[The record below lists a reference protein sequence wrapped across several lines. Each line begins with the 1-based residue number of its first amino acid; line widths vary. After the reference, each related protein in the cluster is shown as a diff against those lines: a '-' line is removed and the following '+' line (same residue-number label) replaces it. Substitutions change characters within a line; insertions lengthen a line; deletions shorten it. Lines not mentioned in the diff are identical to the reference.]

1 MISLRVPAIV
11 RIAAI
16 AAAAAFPAATL
27 YAQDQESAQDGIYE
41 GHAFAMHG
49 DIKYGADFSHFDY
62 VNPDAPKGGQIKIG
76 ARGSYDTLNPI
87 PFSGTLV
94 AGLGYA
100 LDSLMVSSADE
111 PFTEYCLICETIRV
125 PADRSWVEFDL
136 NPDARFG
143 DGSPITV
150 DDVIWSFEAWTEHN
164 PRQGFYYADVASVSQ
179 VGDRTVRFDFST
191 NENRELPLILGQLMI
206 LPKAY
211 WTSEGRDVS
220 NVTLET
226 WVGSG
231 AYRIGR
237 VEPGQRIVYERNPDY
252 WAASHPVNIGQNN
265 FDRIVL
271 EYYGDEDV
279 MFEAFRGGELDYRVE
294 NTSKNWAT
302 GYAIPEVDGGVLVRE
317 SLSDA
322 MAQPFQ
328 GLFFNLRRPQF
339 QDRRVREALTL
350 AFDFEWTN
358 ENLFYGLYQRTDS
371 FFESSELEAVG
382 PPSPEELAILE
393 PFRDQLPPEV
403 FEIKYE
409 APSTEN
415 GGLRANLRRAVT
427 LLEEAGY
434 RMQDGV
440 RVHEETGVTLDMEIL
455 LVSPAF
461 ERIMLPYASN
471 LERLG
476 VRAAVRTV
484 DTSQYQERLNN
495 FDFDAI
501 NFGIAQSLSP
511 GNEQRS
517 YWGSEA
523 ADTPGSQNVM
533 GLQDPAIDALI
544 ALVINAEDRESLVN
558 RTHALDR
565 ALTWQI
571 FALPEW
577 NNPYTWVAYWDK
589 FDHPRPE
596 EAPARGVPFT
606 AWWYDADKAATLA
619 ERTRAAR

>member
-27 YAQDQESAQDGIYE
+27 YAQDQESAQDAIYE